1 MNIYIG
7 NLPYKTTD
15 EELIALFKEYGEV
28 SRVNLISDRE
38 TGRAK
43 GYGFVELQGDQGA
56 SALEALNGT
65 QFGGRTLVVTEANPR
80 KPRSA
85 LNANRSKQ
93 REQL

>member
-15 EELIALFKEYGEV
+15 EELIELFKAYGDV

-43 GYGFVELQGDQGA
+43 GYGFIEIQGEQCA

-80 KPRSA
+80 KPKSTRTTSRA
-85 LNANRSKQ
+85 QQ
-93 REQL
+93 REM